1 MSLHFLQEEERL
13 LSSDRCR
20 YHSGPLAFSGDIY
33 ITDRRI
39 VFIPKSSLDKLAGA
53 KDVFIEIL
61 DIALIDVKGFLSKQ
75 LYIFTDTGEHRF
87 SGSGAFRIQS
97 KIEKLRNTFSIGNQ
111 LSSLEEVQEVIYIQ
125 GTMNV
130 KYSKKNTNI
139 EDIPDREINVVM
151 DNLLENIPREELS
164 VQDPSE
170 EKHLQ
175 NTNYEVFFTKNQ
187 IRCEHSTE
195 KTQSFLYEDIQ
206 NIKLRNSSIFID
218 FDAFLISINHNLTPR
233 IYLLL
238 QSFLDGEIIDT
249 EQFWILDYGN
259 SLLGNKG
266 IGCMTQTQFVFI
278 PEGLASVLP
287 LHFPINETKSIYKT
301 EGANPQVYLQKTKD
315 NLTIAL
321 SGKNEAVTQ
330 KFFSFIYLHFLSQP
344 ELSLLPLEVDFLQRY
359 PRIKVWIYTRFKGK
373 YHPSWLFMSEN
384 ILEIS
389 TPSEH
394 IRFSVGGLSYIFEE
408 KSPTTFSIKSPYPL
422 IEDTYQITCYTKPEN
437 VSKIKTFYELLRPFR
452 FINPQKLEETLQNQQ
467 INIYSIPKFSE
478 ISIFSRNFGDGL
490 VAESTSNKLLFHGSV
505 TRKKKMFFFESNQ
518 VTTTTFPRHNKLI
531 SIHYHSNNGI
541 FTGLTQYRTKEVID
555 QETSSEKEEREIRH
569 TSYLPPLVSR
579 INRRNYYRYQ
589 LPEINLENNEVTQR
603 IKIEFSSLSIHLKY
617 HIQNISVK
625 GCCLR
630 IKPNGNDVTQY
641 QKQILASDIRLI
653 WGEESCSTKIVWLTI
668 AEQDITSSV
677 ILLGLAFQNTDKI
690 SQHSFQKLL
699 YNMYS
704 SL

>member
-39 VFIPKSSLDKLAGA
+39 VFIPKSSLDRLAGA

-75 LYIFTDTGEHRF
+75 LYIFTDTEEHRL

-130 KYSKKNTNI
+130 KYSEKNTNV
-139 EDIPDREINVVM
+139 EDIPDREINMVM
-151 DNLLENIPREELS
+151 DNLLENIPKEEERE
-164 VQDPSE
+164 QDSSE
-170 EKHLQ
+170 KKYIQ
-175 NTNYEVFFTKNQ
+175 STNYEVFFTKNQ

-195 KTQSFLYEDIQ
+195 ETQTFLYKNIQ
-206 NIKLRNSSIFID
+206 NIKLRNSSIVID
-218 FDAFLISINHNLTPR
+218 FDAFLISINHNLTHR

-249 EQFWILDYGN
+249 EQFWILNYGN

-301 EGANPQVYLQKTKD
+301 EGSNPQVYLQKTKD
-315 NLTIAL
+315 DLTIAL
-321 SGKNEAVTQ
+321 SGKNEAITQ

-344 ELSLLPLEVDFLQRY
+344 ELGLLPLEVDFLQRY

-373 YHPSWLFMSEN
+373 YHPSWLFISEN

-389 TPSEH
+389 TPSQH
-394 IRFSVGGLSYIFEE
+394 LHFSIGGLSYIFEE

-422 IEDTYQITCYTKPEN
+422 IEDTHQITCYTKPEN
-437 VSKIKTFYELLRPFR
+437 VSKIKTFYELLRPFQLVH
-452 FINPQKLEETLQNQQ
+452 PEKLEETLKNEQL
-467 INIYSIPKFSE
+467 NIYSIPKSSE
-478 ISIFSRNFGDGL
+478 ISIYSRNFGDGL
-490 VAESTSNKLLFHGSV
+490 DTKNKSNQLLFHGSMI
-505 TRKKKMFFFESNQ
+505 RKKKMFFFESNQ

-531 SIHYHSNNGI
+531 SIHYQSSNGV
-541 FTGLTQYRTKEVID
+541 FTGLTQYRTKELADPKVLSD
-555 QETSSEKEEREIRH
+555 KPEREITH

-579 INRRNYYRYQ
+579 KNKRHYYRYQ
-589 LPEINLENNEVTQR
+589 LPETNLKNNGIAQL
-603 IKIEFSSLSIHLKY
+603 KIEFSSLSTNLKY
-617 HIQNISVK
+617 HIKNISEK

-630 IKPNGNDVTQY
+630 IIPDGNDVAQY
-641 QKQILASDIRLI
+641 QTQILASDIRLI

-668 AEQDITSSV
+668 VEQDITSSI
-677 ILLGLAFQNTDKI
+677 ILLGLSLQNTDKT

-699 YNMYS
+699 YSMYS